1 MDKHMNSKQGCH
13 NSLFVIYRY
22 MASLEIKGT
31 WVKLGNEYKSESHQ
45 FALVI
50 GNRKYTTENK
60 PNQYLLVKHSK
71 TKFDYLSG
79 LYPTKENRTFH
90 IDWAN
95 KDYQLTFT
103 NDTTFKID

>member
-1 MDKHMNSKQGCH
+1 MNKHLNFKQGCH
-13 NSLFVIYRY
+13 NSLFVKYRY
-22 MASLEIKGT
+22 MGIIL
-31 WVKLGNEYKSESHQ
+31 
-45 FALVI
+45 